1 MIRSILIVCVFC
13 ILVVFRGTIIASLL
27 GAAGDFIAGP
37 LGITEEA
44 SASLALALVQF
55 GLDSISALVAIVG
68 LWGAYVQLKLITTE
82 SSRRRR
88 EEVLFDDFPD
98 PNFRAY
104 LRSRHRELFRDDPRV
119 PPLGFTAEEL
129 IQITRI
135 EVTEYPIASLEGVGV
150 FAQLQELI

>member
-27 GAAGDFIAGP
+27 RAAGDFIAGP

-68 LWGAYVQLKLITTE
+68 LWGGICPVEAHH
-82 SSRRRR
+82 
-88 EEVLFDDFPD
+88 
-98 PNFRAY
+98 N
-104 LRSRHRELFRDDPRV
+104 REL
-119 PPLGFTAEEL
+119 
-129 IQITRI
+129 
-135 EVTEYPIASLEGVGV
+135 ASPQGRGSVR
-150 FAQLQELI
+150 